1 MAGHTTSNDTTHVWD
16 LAEKISVA
24 MLANWDGQICTRAP

>member
-1 MAGHTTSNDTTHVWD
+1 MAATDDTARVWD

-24 MLANWDGQICTRAP
+24 MLATWDGR